1 MNTARGNLGD
11 RTSRHHDLDPRESI
25 GLGAITQLP
34 AGVGA
39 ARPYIAIARQRYA
52 MIKAGGNCSH
62 PTEFL

>member
-39 ARPYIAIARQRYA
+39 ARPYIAIARQR
-52 MIKAGGNCSH
+52 
-62 PTEFL
+62 